1 MGRQR
6 PMGLGETMGL
16 RAATDHT
23 RPARPRKAHS
33 ARLPPIRRRTLL
45 TLAALLAC
53 FVAIAA
59 QLLRLGLR
67 TEPDLHFNV
76 AEPIGQSWSRP
87 DVVDRHG
94 QLIATDVASH
104 SLYADPQ
111 LVLDLDEVVEKV
123 TAILGSLDR
132 AEVRRALAD
141 RSRRFAWIARGLT
154 PRQAQLIHDLGLP
167 GLAFRG
173 ELKRVYPL
181 GPLAGHVL
189 GTVNVDN
196 KGLAGIERW
205 LDEQGKVEAVQGPER
220 SAKPALRLSLHVG
233 VQHAVSEGLQDA
245 IRRYSASGAAGL
257 VLDLSGGEILAAAS
271 LPSADPAR
279 PADWLSASHADK
291 LMAGSF
297 ELGSVFKT
305 LTVAIALEA
314 GVADLDTLYDVR
326 RPLTIGAHSI
336 EDLHP
341 SARPLSVREVFL
353 HSSNVGAGLLGLEIG
368 ADRQRQFLAR
378 LGLLA
383 PLRTEAGPVAAPQ
396 LPQHWGRIETV
407 TISYGHGIAVAPLQ
421 LAAAMGAAITGA
433 QVIPTFL
440 VREARPPRKA
450 LLAEATSTRIRE
462 ILRLNVTSP
471 VGTGRRADAEG
482 YRVGGKTGTAE
493 MPGRGGYQARAV
505 ISSFIGAFPMDA
517 PRYLTLVML
526 FEPQPVAGLAP
537 GITAGLNAAP
547 TTALIV
553 NRIAPVLGVLPR
565 QIGRAEAKAAPFDA
579 LSEAQ

>member
-1 MGRQR
+1 MWV
-6 PMGLGETMGL
+6 L
-16 RAATDHT
+16 RASPGHP
-23 RPARPRKAHS
+23 RRARTPIAV
-33 ARLPPIRRRTLL
+33 AAGQNPIRRRTLL

-67 TEPDLHFNV
+67 AEVDIHFNV

-87 DVVDRHG
+87 DIVDRHG
-94 QLIATDVASH
+94 QLLATDVASH

-123 TAILGSLDR
+123 TAVLGGLDR

-141 RSRRFAWIARGLT
+141 RTRRFAWIARGLT

-167 GLAFRG
+167 GLAFRT

-181 GPLAGHVL
+181 GSLAGHLL

-196 KGLAGIERW
+196 KGLAGLERW
-205 LDEQGKVEAVQGPER
+205 LDELGKVEAVQGPDR
-220 SAKPALRLSLHVG
+220 SEKPALRLSLDVG
-233 VQHAVSEGLQDA
+233 VQHALSEELQDA
-245 IRRYSASGAAGL
+245 VRRYSANGAAGL
-257 VLDLSGGEILAAAS
+257 VLDLTGGEILAAAS

-279 PADWLSASHADK
+279 PADWLDLRSADK

-305 LTVAIALEA
+305 LTVAMALET

-326 RPLTIGAHSI
+326 RPLTIGVHTI
-336 EDLHP
+336 TDLHP
-341 SARPLSVREVFL
+341 SARPLSVREIFL
-353 HSSNVGAGLLGLEIG
+353 HSSNVGAGLIALEIG
-368 ADRQRQFLAR
+368 ADRQRQLLGR
-378 LGLLA
+378 LGLLE
-383 PLRTEAGPVAAPQ
+383 PVRTELGLSAAPQ
-396 LPQHWGRIETV
+396 LPKHWGRIETV

-421 LAAAMGAAITGA
+421 LAAAMAAAITGT
-433 QVIPTFL
+433 QLTPTFL
-440 VREARPPRKA
+440 AGGPRPEAKP
-450 LLAEATSTRIRE
+450 LLAQATSARIRE

-471 VGTGRRADAEG
+471 LGTGRKADAEG

-505 ISSFIGAFPMDA
+505 ISSFIGAFPMDR
-517 PRYLTLVML
+517 PNYLTLVML
-526 FEPQPVAGLAP
+526 FEPEPVAGLAP

-547 TTALIV
+547 TTARIV
-553 NRIAPVLGVLPR
+553 HRIAPLLGVLPR
-565 QIGRAEAKAAPFDA
+565 LIGR
-579 LSEAQ
+579 SEAQEGPFDGLSAAQ